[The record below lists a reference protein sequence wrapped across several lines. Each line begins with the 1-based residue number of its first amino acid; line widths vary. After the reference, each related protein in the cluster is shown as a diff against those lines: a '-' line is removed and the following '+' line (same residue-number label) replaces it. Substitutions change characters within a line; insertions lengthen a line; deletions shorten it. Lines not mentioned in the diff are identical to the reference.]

1 MLLPFLYYM
10 KVMLNLTLNSP
21 TQKYFTEYQMLWD
34 IKLNKIGLLPQEF
47 HNLPKETGKKAR
59 NYRIMWK
66 ILLKTTIVIQ
76 KGDLRIKLEGG
87 RRLLRWGFEDQIDT
101 QTGI

>member
-47 HNLPKETGKKAR
+47 HNLPTETGKKAR

-101 QTGI
+101 QTGT